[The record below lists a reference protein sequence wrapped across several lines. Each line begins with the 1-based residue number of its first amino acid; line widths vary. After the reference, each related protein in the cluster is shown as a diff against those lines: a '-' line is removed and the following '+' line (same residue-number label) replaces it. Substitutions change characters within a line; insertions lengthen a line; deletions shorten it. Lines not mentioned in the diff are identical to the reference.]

1 MNNEPLIGSNL
12 SISRNWTSDGKIDY
26 TKKNTKDMKNNKV
39 IKVEHIWCEED
50 DRWIYLEYNE
60 QNKIC
65 GMSFM
70 QGDEYEV
77 FLREYAENDPGLLEF
92 YVTMLYT
99 FPIEQKS
106 VDRIAFLNKVMWAY
120 VSADQI
126 RAKY

>member
-1 MNNEPLIGSNL
+1 
-12 SISRNWTSDGKIDY
+12 
-26 TKKNTKDMKNNKV
+26 MKNNKV
-39 IKVEHIWCEED
+39 IKVEHIWCEQD

-60 QNKIC
+60 KNKIC

-77 FLREYAENDPGLLEF
+77 FKAEYAVNDRGLMEF
-92 YVTMLYT
+92 YDTMLYT
-99 FPIEQKS
+99 FPIEEKS
-106 VDRIAFLNKVMWAY
+106 VDRISFINKVMWAY